1 MQPEAFLVHRAV
13 DKQEQNYLWA
23 RTKEIRGKPILHF
36 LPPTPPT
43 SPPRGRQ
50 RLTGGKGYYRQIQ
63 EAADKAP
70 TVTGPNGGFV
80 KYVQIAGQ
88 PYPMALPVTITQTPG
103 GGQTARVDPIK
114 NIKWTDIFRTGK
126 V

>member
-1 MQPEAFLVHRAV
+1 MQPDSFLVHRAV

-23 RTKEIRGKPILHF
+23 RTKEIRGKHILHF
-36 LPPTPPT
+36 LPPTPPA

-70 TVTGPNGGFV
+70 TVPGPNGGYV

-114 NIKWTDIFRTGK
+114 IKWTDIFRSGK